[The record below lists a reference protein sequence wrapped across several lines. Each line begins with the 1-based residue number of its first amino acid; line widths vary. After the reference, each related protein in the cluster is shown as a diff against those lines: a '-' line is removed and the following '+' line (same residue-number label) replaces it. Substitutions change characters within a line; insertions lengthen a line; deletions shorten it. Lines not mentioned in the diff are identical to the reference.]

1 MPLHLV
7 EKSVRV
13 FLQENSSVDIHL
25 THCYDGL
32 SPYPREIHLDLPKVT
47 ATYEIQ
53 ITIMC
58 DLPAIKE
65 SLCGGLNY
73 G

>member
-1 MPLHLV
+1 M
-7 EKSVRV
+7 S

-25 THCYDGL
+25 THCYEGL
-32 SPYPREIHLDLPKVT
+32 SPYPREILLDLSKVT
-47 ATYEIQ
+47 VMYLIQ
-53 ITIMC
+53 ITITC
-58 DLPAIKE
+58 DLPTIKE